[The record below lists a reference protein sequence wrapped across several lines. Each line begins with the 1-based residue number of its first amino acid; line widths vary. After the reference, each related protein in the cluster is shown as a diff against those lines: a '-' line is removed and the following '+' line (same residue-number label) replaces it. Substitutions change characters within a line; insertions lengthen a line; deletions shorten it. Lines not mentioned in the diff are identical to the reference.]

1 MKRCIFLLYVFA
13 VLFILSANTLWA
25 AEQQNSEPLATL
37 AYTSDV
43 AEHFLPKPG

>member
-1 MKRCIFLLYVFA
+1 MKRCSFALFLA
-13 VLFILSANTLWA
+13 VLFILSTNMLWA
-25 AEQQNSEPLATL
+25 TDQQSSQPLATL